1 MRRGLLIG
9 LLAFVVAMAGCGSST
24 KEPVVEPKPTT
35 PKFKGV
41 WITSVASQVLNSRDN
56 IKEAVARCEASGINN
71 IFVVVWNKGKTLY
84 PSPLMK
90 EKFGIE
96 IDATYA
102 GRDPLKEMI
111 EEAHAKNIKVHAW
124 FEYGFACSYSQ
135 SGGHIIQKYPSW
147 AAKDQNGA
155 LVVKNGFD
163 WMNPFLPEVQQF
175 MIDLFTEV
183 VRSYDVDGV
192 QGDDRMPA
200 LPTAG
205 GYDEYTV
212 NLYKS
217 THNGANPPSDYK
229 NSEWLKWRSDLL
241 TEFLGKLYGEVKKLK
256 PNVVVSSAPSIYPW
270 GRDEYLQD
278 WPSWLS
284 KGYVDMVIPQHYR
297 YDINAYQSTLIQ
309 QLGYL
314 QPKDRGKFYPGVLI
328 QNGTYNP
335 SDVFLRQ
342 MIEENRRQGIT
353 GECFW
358 FYEGLSKFPSFFEQY
373 KKGTY

>member
-1 MRRGLLIG
+1 
-9 LLAFVVAMAGCGSST
+9 
-24 KEPVVEPKPTT
+24 
-35 PKFKGV
+35 
-41 WITSVASQVLNSRDN
+41 
-56 IKEAVARCEASGINN
+56 
-71 IFVVVWNKGKTLY
+71 
-84 PSPLMK
+84 
-90 EKFGIE
+90 
-96 IDATYA
+96 
-102 GRDPLKEMI
+102 
-111 EEAHAKNIKVHAW
+111 
-124 FEYGFACSYSQ
+124 
-135 SGGHIIQKYPSW
+135 
-147 AAKDQNGA
+147 
-155 LVVKNGFD
+155 
-163 WMNPFLPEVQQF
+163 
-175 MIDLFTEV
+175 
-183 VRSYDVDGV
+183 
-192 QGDDRMPA
+192 
-200 LPTAG
+200 
-205 GYDEYTV
+205 
-212 NLYKS
+212 
-217 THNGANPPSDYK
+217 
-229 NSEWLKWRSDLL
+229 
-241 TEFLGKLYGEVKKLK
+241 
-256 PNVVVSSAPSIYPW
+256 VVVSSAPSIYPW